1 MSHNDACVYHLQNK
15 IKQDFPPEQVVNED
29 GQEGLDPKHQKG
41 FFSRLINKFQ
51 SLSKNK
57 LEGEE
62 VGGTSGVD
70 VPAEVEKLDEQEA
83 EGKRIANIRKGRW
96 KGKKNSHLHRKGD

>member
-1 MSHNDACVYHLQNK
+1 M
-15 IKQDFPPEQVVNED
+15 
-29 GQEGLDPKHQKG
+29 
-41 FFSRLINKFQ
+41 
-51 SLSKNK
+51 
-57 LEGEE
+57 
-62 VGGTSGVD
+62 D